1 MMWLL
6 STRIG
11 RAVAGAGA
19 LLLAVLT
26 FGAFKERKGRK
37 EAVDEV
43 RRRADASAEKRRE
56 ERDEIEEDMRQLGD
70 GDAAAELHDKRTRPE

>member
-56 ERDEIEEDMRQLGD
+56 ERDAIDDDIRGI
-70 GDAAAELHDKRTRPE
+70 DARDELRESWTRDE